1 VKPYNLTVKKRGFT
15 LIEVL
20 VAVAIVAVALAAG
33 MRVAG
38 TLTDN
43 AVRLSA
49 VTAAQWCADNQ
60 LVLLQL
66 QGGRPAIGDSDFA
79 CSQMGVEYQG
89 RMTVRPTPN
98 PFFHRVDAS
107 VNDERGLS
115 LYTLSTV
122 MGRTR

>member
-1 VKPYNLTVKKRGFT
+1 MKRVCKPHGTRGFT

-33 MRVAG
+33 MRAAG

-60 LVLLQL
+60 LVSLRLRKI
-66 QGGRPAIGDSDFA
+66 RPAIGDSDFP

-89 RMTVRPTPN
+89 KMTVRPTPN
-98 PFFHRVDAS
+98 PFFYRVDTS

-122 MGRTR
+122 LPRVY